1 MTKITSFNQSRIFT
15 MKISLLGAGYWGSK
29 IAEELATIP
38 GVEETE
44 IVDIKDGKSIN
55 DIRFDNVIVA
65 TPAWEHHKQTI
76 ELLKRNKNLY
86 VEKPLALTLDECNE
100 IKTYLNDQTLMVGH
114 IFLYNGRVHKV
125 KELLPQI
132 GKVQFV
138 EANRLNWGRF
148 QKKIST
154 LTSLAPH
161 DVSIL
166 DYFFGTHTYTD
177 IQHTGYKF
185 SSYDQCDRDE
195 YQFKLNG
202 IDIKL
207 NLSWYHPEKIRTY
220 TIIGEKG
227 IIFWDE
233 ENEFIRL
240 TTELWNGDRFNYETK
255 SKNFFVSTNPLKNE
269 LQEFVDCVTVKKKP
283 ISDIENA
290 INVAQNLE
298 ILKKISNKTETSD

>member
-1 MTKITSFNQSRIFT
+1 

-29 IAEELATIP
+29 IAKELATIP

-44 IVDIKDGKSIN
+44 IVDIKDGKSID

-65 TPAWEHHKQTI
+65 TPAWEHQKQTI

-177 IQHTGYKF
+177 IQHKGYKF
-185 SSYDQCDRDE
+185 SLYNQCDRDE

-207 NLSWYHPEKIRTY
+207 NLSWYYPEKIRTY

-240 TTELWNGDRFNYETK
+240 TTELWNSDRFNYETK
-255 SKNFFVSTNPLKNE
+255 SENFFVSTNPLKNE
-269 LQEFVDCVTVKKKP
+269 LKEFVDCVTIGKKP